1 MNAVAGTIEA
11 QRSAA
16 RYSSVQSDRSTAV
29 RFSYIQYGCTNSGRQ
44 SRVHGCTVCTHRQ
57 NRPGRLCLNMKIFG
71 LGTFSNWIVQNMDKL
86 RCNTLKV
93 TDWQRYCNI
102 APWTGWL
109 EPHWIVCSLSQKST
123 DPALG
128 YKTIN
133 TRIVLKL
140 FPCNYG
146 HRTPV
151 RDDVSLLLWVSRW
164 YTRRGIAVP
173 SNSLSPAAPQAHK
186 ALSRV
191 ARVARLSMLQALYP
205 YNL

>member
-1 MNAVAGTIEA
+1 
-11 QRSAA
+11 
-16 RYSSVQSDRSTAV
+16 
-29 RFSYIQYGCTNSGRQ
+29 
-44 SRVHGCTVCTHRQ
+44 
-57 NRPGRLCLNMKIFG
+57 
-71 LGTFSNWIVQNMDKL
+71 MDKL

-205 YNL
+205 GTFWIEEVLFRSVPRCPVHLGRTPSSPVSKN